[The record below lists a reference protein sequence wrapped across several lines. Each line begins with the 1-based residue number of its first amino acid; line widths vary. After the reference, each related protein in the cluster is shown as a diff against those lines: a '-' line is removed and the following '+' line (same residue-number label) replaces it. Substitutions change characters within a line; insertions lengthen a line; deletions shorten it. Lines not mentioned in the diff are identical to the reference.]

1 MSINLQSYKKM
12 GINLENLS
20 DGKKRKVVIKKLKNY
35 YNDLEEID
43 IIKRV
48 IKNYRE
54 SMENLKSVFSDVES
68 VQGGGSKQED
78 IIVNTIDKI
87 KKLENKIF
95 KIELNNAD
103 TINALECIK
112 DDEAKKIIMDVW
124 FYKKESMETIGRKL
138 NMGKKKVWNI
148 SNKTL
153 CSMYDFIEKFNLYK
167 NNTIQ
172 KKIKQKQKRNTK
184 SIYLCYYRISNNIAD
199 IYY

>member
-1 MSINLQSYKKM
+1 MNVNLQSYKKM

-20 DGKKRKVVIKKLKNY
+20 DGKKRKAVIKKLNKY
-35 YNDLEEID
+35 YNDLEEIE

-54 SMENLKSVFSDVES
+54 SMENLKSVASDVES
-68 VQGGGSKQED
+68 IQGGGSKQED
-78 IIVNTIDKI
+78 IIVNTIDKV
-87 KKLENKIF
+87 KRLENKIF
-95 KIELNNAD
+95 EIILDNAD
-103 TINALECIK
+103 IINALDNIE
-112 DDEAKKIIMDVW
+112 DNEAKQIIKDVW

-153 CSMYDFIEKFNLYK
+153 CSMYDFIGKFNVYK
-167 NNTIQ
+167 NNTMQ

>member
-1 MSINLQSYKKM
+1 M

-167 NNTIQ
+167 NNTI
-172 KKIKQKQKRNTK
+172 
-184 SIYLCYYRISNNIAD
+184 
-199 IYY
+199 